1 MKKRVP
7 QSRAVY
13 AALTIGFSALMRI
26 LPLPLAYA
34 LALLIAKG
42 AYYAVPRI
50 RRVGFENLDR
60 VYGDSLSPREKA
72 HILRGAVNNLAYV
85 VAEFSRTPK
94 IPSER
99 FRQRHIRMKGID
111 AVDLSRGNIF
121 ISAHV
126 GNWEW
131 LAPALASVGS
141 KVVEVVR
148 PMDDPSLD
156 AVVDRTR
163 RAGGIDTIPSAKA
176 GRDLIRLVKEGW
188 QTGLLIDQDARKNAA
203 PTVFLGTK
211 CWSTIGSTMLAARTK
226 APVHPV
232 AMIRDA
238 PGKYTMHFH
247 PAIEL
252 KWTKNPA
259 EDIVE
264 NTQRCQD
271 AIEAIIR
278 AYPEQWLWFHRRWKA
293 HPGLDEKWGRKLAR
307 RERKGA
313 RDETQRQRGEWP
325 HAEAGSR

>member
-1 MKKRVP
+1 MRVP

-13 AALTIGFSALMRI
+13 AALAIGFNALMRI
-26 LPLPLAYA
+26 LPLPLAHA

-72 HILRGAVNNLAYV
+72 RILRGAVNNLAYV
-85 VAEFSRTPK
+85 AAEFSRMPK

-99 FRQRHIRMKGID
+99 FRQRHIRIKGVD
-111 AVDLSRGNIF
+111 AIDLSRGNIF

-131 LAPALASVGS
+131 MGPALAGVCS

-148 PMDDPSLD
+148 PMDDPWLD

-163 RAGGIDTIPSAKA
+163 RAGGLDTLPSAKA

-188 QTGLLIDQDARKNAA
+188 QTGLLIDQGARKNAA
-203 PTVFLGTK
+203 PTMFLGAK
-211 CWSTIGSTMLAARTK
+211 CWSTMGSTMLAKRTK
-226 APVHPV
+226 APVHPA

-238 PGKYTMHFH
+238 PGKYTLHFY

-252 KWTKNPA
+252 KWTRNPA

-271 AIEAIIR
+271 AIEVIVR
-278 AYPEQWLWFHRRWKA
+278 AHPEQWLWFHRRWKA
-293 HPGLDEKWGRKLAR
+293 QPHLDEKWVRKLAR
-307 RERKGA
+307 RERKSAGQDTEAKKGA
-313 RDETQRQRGEWP
+313 ATC
-325 HAEAGSR
+325 